1 MIRMKLI
8 AEVYEVTCP
17 ACSGRTQALFS
28 PRNIY
33 NTSFAKEND
42 AIALADL
49 HHTSHFTCGMC
60 GRMIEVPGQ
69 LISLLSDIEDF
80 DEIEQHR

>member
-1 MIRMKLI
+1 MKLI

-17 ACSGRTQALFS
+17 SCSGRIQALFK

-33 NTSFAKEND
+33 NTSFVKETD
-42 AIALADL
+42 SVALSDL
-49 HHTSHFTCGMC
+49 HKISHFICDIC
-60 GRMIEVPGQ
+60 GRSIGVPGE
-69 LISLLSDIEDF
+69 LLSLLSDIEDF